1 MGKVIG
7 RFTTDGRA
15 EDDIRRKFMS
25 YHTKSEASAK
35 FQKYV
40 RSVTNAPLLSDLS
53 DDEMVKHETG
63 GNVDLYIRKG
73 GSLYKATFTK
83 VE

>member
-1 MGKVIG
+1 MAKVIG
-7 RFTTDGRA
+7 RFTEDGRA
-15 EDDIRRKFMS
+15 EDDIRRKFKS
-25 YHTKSEASAK
+25 YHTKDEAVAS

-40 RSVTNAPLLSDLS
+40 RNVVNVPVLDDLA

-73 GSLYKATFTK
+73 ASLYKSTFTK
-83 VE
+83 V